1 VSADSLRAD
10 AARNRSQILDSARQ
24 VFSDRG
30 LDAPM
35 DEIARHADVGNATL
49 YRRFPTRCELVAAVY
64 EETLREVVTTVEA
77 ALQVEDPWRG
87 FEGHITHLC
96 QMQADN
102 RALGDLLTM
111 LFPASPELQALQLR
125 ALSGL
130 TALVDRAIASG
141 DLRSDFRHEDVVL
154 ILMANTG
161 LLERTVDALPQ
172 GWRRHLHFV
181 LEGLHHSSGTAAP
194 QSSGPARTRRAMR
207 QLAIRRGLE

>member
-1 VSADSLRAD
+1 MSADSLRAD
-10 AARNRSQILDSARQ
+10 AARNRSQIVDAALQ
-24 VFSDRG
+24 VFSERG

-35 DEIARHADVGNATL
+35 DEIARKADVGNATL

-64 EETLREVVTTVEA
+64 EETLREVVAAVEA
-77 ALQVEDPWRG
+77 ALAVDDPWRG
-87 FEGHITHLC
+87 FEGHIAHLC

-102 RALGDLLTM
+102 RALADLLTM
-111 LFPASPELQALQLR
+111 IFRASPELQTLQQK

-154 ILMANTG
+154 ILMANAG
-161 LLERTVDALPQ
+161 LVERTVDVLPQ

-181 LEGLHHSSGTAAP
+181 LEGLRHNATEAP
-194 QSSGPARTRRAMR
+194 RSSGPARTGRAMR
-207 QLAIRRGLE
+207 QLAVRRGLE